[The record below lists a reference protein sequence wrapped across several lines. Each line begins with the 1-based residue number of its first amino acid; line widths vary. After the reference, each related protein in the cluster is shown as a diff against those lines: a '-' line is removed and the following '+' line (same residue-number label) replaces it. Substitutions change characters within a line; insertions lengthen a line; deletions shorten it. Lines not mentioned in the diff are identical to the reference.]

1 MENNLIW
8 ITGASSGIGRAL
20 AGSVPWAGSR
30 VIGIGRR
37 PVDGIE
43 HLQADLADSGSWEA
57 VGEALRSELAG
68 FQGDRVVFIHSAGTL
83 DPIGF
88 AADVDPGS
96 YQASLML
103 NGVAS
108 QVLGRQFLS
117 AAAEAPSERTLVM
130 ISSGA
135 AQKVYPGWSAYG
147 ASKAAMDQWVRIVG
161 AEQQIRGG
169 VKVFGVAPGVVDT
182 PMQSRVRAAEE
193 DQFPSVQRFV
203 DLHENGRLVPPE
215 AVASWIWRMVED
227 GEENGSI
234 VDLRARMEAV
244 GALGAKS

>member
-1 MENNLIW
+1 MANNLIW

-37 PVDGIE
+37 RVDGIE
-43 HLQADLADSGSWEA
+43 HLQADLADSGSWDA
-57 VGEALRSELAG
+57 VGDGLRSELAD
-68 FQGDRVVFIHSAGTL
+68 FHGDRVVFIHSAGTL

-88 AADVDPGS
+88 AADVDPDS
-96 YQASLML
+96 YRASLML

-108 QVLGRQFLS
+108 QVLGQQFLS
-117 AAAEAPSERTLVM
+117 AAAGVPAKRTLVM

-147 ASKAAMDQWVRIVG
+147 ASKASMDQWVRTVG
-161 AEQQIRGG
+161 AEQAIRGG
-169 VKVFGVAPGVVDT
+169 VKVYAVAPGVVDT
-182 PMQSRVRAAEE
+182 PMQSQVRAAGER
-193 DQFPSVQRFV
+193 QFPSLQRFV

-215 AVASWIWRMVED
+215 VVASWIWKLVED

-234 VDLRARMEAV
+234 VDLRARMEAA
-244 GALGAKS
+244 GTLGAVS